1 VGWLLPRAGCQGFTA
16 LLFAC
21 EWNDTIVCRKLIEAG
36 ADITK
41 AVDAAKQK
49 LLVSCRLK
57 DVLCDPSGEKLA
69 ADRKAMTY
77 TFLYRDA
84 KKTLTA
90 AEVDAAHKTVLDAL
104 AKGVQSLN
112 FR

>member
-1 VGWLLPRAGCQGFTA
+1 MATAPFKAADLPQFPGSSRDASLDVPAAT
-16 LLFAC
+16 
-21 EWNDTIVCRKLIEAG
+21 RH
-36 ADITK
+36 ADIMK
-41 AVDAAKQK
+41 AVESAKQK
-49 LLVSCRLK
+49 LLVSTGLK
-57 DVLCDPSGEKLA
+57 DVFCDPSGEKLA

-90 AEVDAAHKTVLDAL
+90 AEVDAAHKCVLDAL
-104 AKGVQSLN
+104 AAKVSGLS

>member
-1 VGWLLPRAGCQGFTA
+1 ML
-16 LLFAC
+16 
-21 EWNDTIVCRKLIEAG
+21 
-36 ADITK
+36 
-41 AVDAAKQK
+41 AASS
-49 LLVSCRLK
+49 VYRLK
-57 DVLCDPSGEKLA
+57 DVYCDPTGEKLA

-90 AEVDAAHKTVLDAL
+90 PEADAAHKIVLDTL
-104 AKGVQSLN
+104 VAKLKELK